1 MGSSL
6 MGLPFWRGYLKFGFC
21 TKSHGRS
28 SCLGGEYAIYFS
40 YKVAWEEFIFRGEYA
55 IYFSYK
61 VVWGDVHTPEED
73 TINFSYKVV

>member
-6 MGLPFWRGYLKFGFC
+6 VGIAFFVGILEVCFL
-21 TKSHGRS
+21 
-28 SCLGGEYAIYFS
+28 
-40 YKVAWEEFIFRGEYA
+40 YKVAWEECLCLGWEYS
-55 IYFSYK
+55 INFTYK

>member
-6 MGLPFWRGYLKFGFC
+6 MGLPFLVGILEVCF
-21 TKSHGRS
+21 
-28 SCLGGEYAIYFS
+28 L
-40 YKVAWEEFIFRGEYA
+40 YKVAWEKFMLRGEYA
-55 IYFSYK
+55 IYFLYK

>member
-1 MGSSL
+1 MSNVLVSVFMDSIL
-6 MGLPFWRGYLKFGFC
+6 DKLQFVQ
-21 TKSHGRS
+21 
-28 SCLGGEYAIYFS
+28 YAIYFL
-40 YKVAWEEFIFRGEYA
+40 YKVAWEEFMLRGEYA